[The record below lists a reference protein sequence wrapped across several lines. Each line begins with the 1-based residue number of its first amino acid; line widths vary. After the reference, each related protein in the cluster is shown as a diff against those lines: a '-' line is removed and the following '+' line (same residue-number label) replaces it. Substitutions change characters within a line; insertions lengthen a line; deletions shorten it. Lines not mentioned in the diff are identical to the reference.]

1 MGSDSPMWVEVE
13 VLMKVWRESYGV
25 TPDDAIKNVELNVG
39 ERTTGNVRYY
49 EDDYEEDETDA

>member
-1 MGSDSPMWVEVE
+1 MGADITMWVEVE

-25 TPDDAIKNVELNVG
+25 TPDDAIKNVELNLG

-49 EDDYEEDETDA
+49 EEDETDA